1 MKLHVYEVEVTGD
14 CLASITKSYAVEANN
29 SYEARLKA
37 KEEFKADIEAR
48 NDVTEVLNITFGYTG
63 VLKQ

>member
-1 MKLHVYEVEVTGD
+1 MKLYEVEVTGD
-14 CLASITKSYAVEANN
+14 CLTSITKSYSVEANN
-29 SYEARLKA
+29 PYSARLKA

-48 NDVTEVLNITFGYTG
+48 NDVTEVLNIEFGYTG

>member
-1 MKLHVYEVEVTGD
+1 MKVYEVEVTGD
-14 CLASITKSYAVEANN
+14 CLASITKSYSVEAENA
-29 SYEARLKA
+29 YEARLKA

-48 NDVTEVLNITFGYTG
+48 NDVSEILNIEFGYTG